1 MAGTL
6 RLILGDQLSLGISS
20 LTDADTSA
28 DTVLI
33 AEVSGEATYVRHHK
47 KKIAFLFSAMR
58 HFAEELRGEG
68 FRVRYTRISDEK
80 NAGSLRKEV
89 ERALDVGDFDRIVVT
104 KPGEFRLLKDMQQWE
119 SAFGVPVELREDD
132 RFICSVDEFAT
143 WAEGRKSLRMEFFY
157 REMRKKTGL
166 LMDGD
171 EPEGGE
177 WNFDQDNRKS
187 LPKSVTPPPRATS
200 EPDGITLEAIEDVR
214 ARFDNHFGD
223 LEPFF
228 YATTR
233 AEAERVFEVFAS
245 DILPGFG
252 DYQDAMAAGEP
263 WLWHGIIGLYL
274 NCGLLDP
281 LRVCQRAER
290 AYRDGHAPLNAVE
303 GFIRQIIGWREYV
316 RGLYWLKM
324 PEYRNLNALEADR
337 KLPDFYWTAET
348 DMKCMAEAIG
358 QTKRHAY
365 AHHIQRL
372 MVTGNFALLAGIHPD
387 EINEWYL
394 VVYADAY
401 EWVELPNTHGM
412 AIFADGGI
420 MASKPYAASA
430 NYINKMSDY
439 CKSCRY
445 SHTKKTGHDACPFN
459 FLYWDFLARNKER
472 LAGNGRMGLVYKN
485 LEKKDDSELS
495 AMRAQAK
502 EFLESIGAV
511 QRD

>member
-6 RLILGDQLSLGISS
+6 RLVLGDQLSLGLSS
-20 LTDADTSA
+20 LSDCDKAEDL
-28 DTVLI
+28 VLM

-58 HFAEELRGEG
+58 HFADEIRGAG
-68 FRVRYTRISDEK
+68 HDVRYTRIDDPDNE
-80 NAGSLRKEV
+80 GTLRQEV
-89 ERALDVGDFDRIVVT
+89 ERALETGDFDRVVVT
-104 KPGEFRLLKDMQQWE
+104 KPGEYRLLKDMQQWE
-119 SAFGVPVELREDD
+119 TAFGLPVELREDD
-132 RFICSVDEFAT
+132 RFICSTTEFAA
-143 WAEGRKSLRMEFFY
+143 WADGRKSLRMEFFY
-157 REMRKKTGL
+157 REMRRKTGL
-166 LMDGD
+166 LMDG
-171 EPEGGE
+171 EQPEGGE
-177 WNFDQDNRKS
+177 WNYDQDNRKA

-200 EPDGITLEAIEDVR
+200 EPDEITRDAMAVVE
-214 ARFDNHFGD
+214 ARFGNHFGD
-223 LEPFF
+223 LEPFY

-233 AEAERVFEVFAS
+233 AEAERIFEAFAS

-252 DYQDAMAAGEP
+252 DYQDAMATDEP
-263 WLWHGIIGLYL
+263 WLWHGVIGLYL

-281 LRVCQRAER
+281 LKVCQRAER

-324 PEYRNLNALEADR
+324 PEYRGLNALEADR

-348 DMKCMAEAIG
+348 DMKCMADAIG

-387 EINEWYL
+387 AVNDWYL

-401 EWVELPNTHGM
+401 EWVELPNVTGM

-445 SHTKKTGHDACPFN
+445 SHTKKTGEGACPFN
-459 FLYWDFLARNKER
+459 FLYWDFLARNRER
-472 LAGNGRMGLVYKN
+472 LSGNGRMGLVFKN
-485 LEKKDDSELS
+485 LDKKDPDELQL
-495 AMRAQAK
+495 MRDQA
-502 EFLESIGAV
+502 ERFLEEIGATPM
-511 QRD
+511 

>member
-6 RLILGDQLSLGISS
+6 RLILGDQLSPGISS
-20 LTDADTSA
+20 LSDANKSA
-28 DTVLI
+28 DTVLM

-47 KKIAFLFSAMR
+47 KKIAFLFAAMR
-58 HFAEELRGEG
+58 HFAEELAGKG
-68 FRVRYTRISDEK
+68 FRVRYTRIADEE
-80 NAGSLRKEV
+80 NDGTLRKEV
-89 ERALDVGDFDRIVVT
+89 RRALEEGDFDRVVVT
-104 KPGEFRLLKDMQQWE
+104 KPGEYRLLKDMQQWE
-119 SAFGVPVELREDD
+119 SVLGVPVELREDD
-132 RFICSVDEFAT
+132 RFICSVNEFAA
-143 WAEGRKSLRMEFFY
+143 WAEDRKSLRMEFFY
-157 REMRKKTGL
+157 REMRRKTGL
-166 LMDGD
+166 LMDGA
-171 EPEGGE
+171 EPEGGA

-200 EPDGITLEAIEDVR
+200 EPDEITCGAIEDVR

-223 LEPFF
+223 LEPFW
-228 YATTR
+228 YATRR
-233 AEAERVFEVFAS
+233 AEAERIFEAFAS
-245 DILPGFG
+245 DILPCFG
-252 DYQDAMAAGEP
+252 DYQDAMAVGKP
-263 WLWHGIIGLYL
+263 WLWHGVIGLYL

-281 LRVCQRAER
+281 LKVCQRAEQ
-290 AYRDGHAPLNAVE
+290 AYRDGRAPLNAVE
-303 GFIRQIIGWREYV
+303 GFIRQILGWREYV

-324 PEYRNLNALEADR
+324 PAYRSMNALEADR

-348 DMKCMAEAIG
+348 DMTCMAEAIG
-358 QTKRHAY
+358 QTRRHAY

-394 VVYADAY
+394 IVYADAY

-445 SHTKKTGHDACPFN
+445 SHTKKTGEGACPFN
-459 FLYWDFLARNKER
+459 YLYWDFLARNQER
-472 LAGNGRMGLVYKN
+472 LSSNGRMGLVYKN
-485 LEKKDDSELS
+485 LEKKDAGELS
-495 AMRAQAK
+495 AMREQAK
-502 EFLESIGAV
+502 DFLDSIGAV
-511 QRD
+511 PRG